1 MISAELSREGD
12 VAGPLKRQGISHG
25 DHPLSVGKASAWD
38 HYFKVNLS
46 TILRCL
52 EFLVPRI
59 ADVHQNEHCIY
70 SIQRLQNRLTV
81 ICSAHIQ
88 I

>member
-1 MISAELSREGD
+1 MISAELSSEGD

-25 DHPLSVGKASAWD
+25 DHPLSVGMASAWH

-52 EFLVPRI
+52 EFLVPR
-59 ADVHQNEHCIY
+59 D
-70 SIQRLQNRLTV
+70 S
-81 ICSAHIQ
+81 
-88 I
+88 